1 MIGVPDP
8 EMGEQVK
15 AVVQPVDPA
24 DATPEFAAALMDW
37 CRSRLSPVKCPK
49 SIDFDPDLPRGDNG
63 KLYKRQI
70 RERYWPAR
78 TDT

>member
-1 MIGVPDP
+1 
-8 EMGEQVK
+8 MGEQVK
-15 AVVQPVDPA
+15 AVVQPADPK
-24 DATPEFAAALMDW
+24 DATPEFAAELMAW

-70 RERYWPAR
+70 RARYWPAR